1 MRALSLSPDLNSGFA
16 ACCVALGSVPRFFF
30 FFLIIDNDIYLIEL
44 LEVEI
49 VKTWQCT

>member
-16 ACCVALGSVPRFFF
+16 AYCVALGSVPRF